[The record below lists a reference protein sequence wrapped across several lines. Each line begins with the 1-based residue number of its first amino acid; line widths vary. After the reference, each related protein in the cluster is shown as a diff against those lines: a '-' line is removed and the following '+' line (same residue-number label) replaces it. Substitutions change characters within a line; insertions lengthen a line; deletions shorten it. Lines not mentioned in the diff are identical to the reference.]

1 MEYGLNAN
9 VKFASAE
16 RCVSFCMDTSRNALI
31 AGDSRN
37 TVEFLL
43 KFLIDVVSVRYPE
56 EVFMFFAESYAD
68 YEDTHKDWYQVQ
80 NGRVLNVKEYIL
92 FNNEY
97 EKVEYDNETIPDWFI
112 VYPEGSLFHSLIC
125 MSNRR
130 TNDKTIEFYGDFKAE
145 DNDFFLDIAQKI
157 SLRSFFD
164 YIQYDVENT
173 YCVSNGKKI
182 SIDSLC
188 EEHLEYYFN
197 LQPQI
202 INKTAILFE
211 ENHPELLL
219 IYGDMNEAKKAYD
232 KGKFALYET
241 KEGLKFY
248 AEWRKK
254 GWNTQKAIL
263 IALGHKPIEGVE
275 VAQNPLYLDA
285 QQKFSVDALQY
296 WISNNPYYF
305 GTEYNK
311 EIDKV
316 CFEYKIVQENGK
328 LIKVD
333 FHLCNY
339 YPI

>member
-1 MEYGLNAN
+1 MPNLNAN

-16 RCVSFCMDTSRNALI
+16 RCVSFCMNTSRNALI
-31 AGDSRN
+31 AGSSRN

-43 KFLIDVVSVRYPE
+43 KFLIDVVSVKYPE
-56 EVFMFFAESYAD
+56 EVFMFFTESYAD

-80 NGRVLNVKEYIL
+80 NGCVINVKEYIL

-97 EKVEYDNETIPDWFI
+97 EKVEYGNESLPTWFVDHAI
-112 VYPEGSLFHSLIC
+112 GSLVHNIIC

-130 TNDKTIEFYGDFKAE
+130 TNDKTIEFYGDFNAE
-145 DNDFFLDIAQKI
+145 DNDIFLEIAKRV
-157 SLRSFFD
+157 SSHSSFE
-164 YIQYDVENT
+164 YIQYDVENI

-182 SIDSLC
+182 LIDSLC
-188 EEHLEYYFN
+188 EKHLEYYFEIK
-197 LQPQI
+197 PEI
-202 INKTAILFE
+202 VNKTATLFE
-211 ENHPELLL
+211 INCAELLL
-219 IYGDMNEAKKAYD
+219 IYGDMNKAKIAYN
-232 KGKFALYET
+232 KGEFALYET

-248 AEWRKK
+248 AVWRKK
-254 GWNTQKAIL
+254 GWSDRKAIL